1 MTNQTDQNALDNDE
15 PYYVISV
22 VARMLQ
28 VHTQTLRYY
37 EREGLLEPA
46 RSKGNIRLYS
56 RSDID
61 KLRRIKTLID
71 DLGINLAGVQVV
83 LHMSERMYDM
93 ERKIQKLNAK
103 ANFSENEFLDI
114 SITPTSS
121 VSYTHLT
128 LPTNREV

>member
-1 MTNQTDQNALDNDE
+1 MTSPTDQNILDNDE
-15 PYYVISV
+15 PCYVISV

-83 LHMSERMYDM
+83 LHMSERMYSM
-93 ERKIQKLNAK
+93 EREIQRLNHQ
-103 ANFSENEFLDI
+103 LDELRNNMG
-114 SITPTSS
+114 
-121 VSYTHLT
+121 Y
-128 LPTNREV
+128 RK

>member
-93 ERKIQKLNAK
+93 ERKIQKLNHQ
-103 ANFSENEFLDI
+103 LDELKNNMG
-114 SITPTSS
+114 
-121 VSYTHLT
+121 Y
-128 LPTNREV
+128 RR